1 MKKLRFATL
10 LLVLS
15 LLNAAAEKRP
25 NIVFLLSDDQTFYSL
40 GCYGNKDVKT
50 PHMDSL
56 AKDGMAFDC
65 HYDTTAICM
74 ASRACV
80 MTGLFEYKHGCNFEH
95 GDMTQA
101 IWEKTY
107 PMLLRKAGCPDR
119 HCRQVWIPGGRYPDF
134 ERSIAG
140 G

>member
-1 MKKLRFATL
+1 M
-10 LLVLS
+10 
-15 LLNAAAEKRP
+15 
-25 NIVFLLSDDQTFYSL
+25 FLLSDDQTFYSL